1 MSIFIVTYL
10 SKSKKPQTKKFTT
23 SANSSDDASFNFR
36 KSGIKYLKV
45 FNIKESTSNC
55 LGNIFPD
62 LQNLKDKLENEE
74 N

>member
-10 SKSKKPQTKKFTT
+10 IKSKNPQTRKFTT
-23 SANSSDDASFNFR
+23 TANTSDDASFNFR

-45 FNIKESTSNC
+45 LSIKESTSNC

-62 LQNLKDKLENEE
+62 LQDLKDKLEDEE
-74 N
+74 